1 MNRLFQIGA
10 SLGASVLL
18 AACGGTGKQDEL
30 REPIA
35 QSGISVGL
43 QVNLARGATHADA
56 AASIYKDSERQP
68 LVGGDFFMAR
78 SSVDEEVLKS
88 IENLSGN
95 YLGRVSVGGAGD
107 SVTLSTEYD
116 PVKAREDRW
125 YPVDEL
131 LVDPGPNPDLVGYSG
146 EVLFPA
152 PLEITSARNATY
164 TSRNDN
170 IVLTWTPG
178 DGEQMRVNSVVTC
191 VDNQNRTYTFPRLN
205 ILDGED
211 ADGTYTLQVRDVIP
225 NTNIINAIASFAH
238 ELETLIIA
246 ALLQYQTSGL
256 INATNIPLAT
266 FVTQHCDV
274 DLTLFREKRYPKPEN
289 VAGGFVIGSTSD
301 TVRFRFQP

>member
-1 MNRLFQIGA
+1 MNRLFRNSAGLCA
-10 SLGASVLL
+10 CALL

-30 REPIA
+30 REPVA
-35 QSGISVGL
+35 QTGISVGL
-43 QVNLARGATHADA
+43 QVNLARGASHADA
-56 AASIYKDSERQP
+56 AASIYKDAKRQP

-78 SSVDEEVLKS
+78 SSVDDAVLKS

-95 YLGRVSVGGAGD
+95 YLGRVSVGGVGD

-116 PVKAREDRW
+116 PIKAREDRW

-131 LVDPGPNPDLVGYSG
+131 LVDPGPNPELVGYSG
-146 EVLFPA
+146 EVLFPT

-178 DGEQMRVNSVVTC
+178 DGEQMRANAIVTC

-205 ILDGED
+205 ILGNVD
-211 ADGTYTLQVRDVIP
+211 AAGTYTLQVRDVIP
-225 NTNIINAIASFAH
+225 NTNIINAIASFEH
-238 ELETLIIA
+238 ELETLITA
-246 ALLQYQTSGL
+246 AVLNYYTAGL
-256 INATNIPLAT
+256 VGAVNIPLAT

-274 DLTLFREKRYPKPEN
+274 DLTVFREKSYPRPQN